1 MSPRILFTLHC
12 LSVWI
17 ATQSNT
23 LQMFSVSFTKLSQ
36 PMPHHMC
43 RLIKQAIFLG
53 ADSRP
58 MTINISASS
67 FRISSGF
74 IKYLNPSVLWAQSKQ
89 RANQR
94 TTTDIDQ
101 FTNTL
106 AFVARTEKYLQCYVS
121 VRKVGALPTQCPCR
135 CTQLL
140 VNVSHQCLVLGLA
153 RIVVRRIITVRI
165 ERLVMWLARGIRP
178 PLDVLESQQQIVAR

>member
-1 MSPRILFTLHC
+1 MGGIWGGKRISAGSRGNANASVNTKNVWFNSNHLQKRSLCPRSPRILFTLHC

-17 ATQSNT
+17 ATQSHT
-23 LQMFSVSFTKLSQ
+23 LRMFSVSLTRLSQ

-94 TTTDIDQ
+94 TTTDID
-101 FTNTL
+101 
-106 AFVARTEKYLQCYVS
+106 
-121 VRKVGALPTQCPCR
+121 
-135 CTQLL
+135 
-140 VNVSHQCLVLGLA
+140 
-153 RIVVRRIITVRI
+153 
-165 ERLVMWLARGIRP
+165 
-178 PLDVLESQQQIVAR
+178 

>member
-1 MSPRILFTLHC
+1 MGWGTWGGDAEQLNWRGGEGVEWGMGGHLVRNTHLSRQQRECKRFCQHQERVVQFKPFAKKRSLCPRSPRILFTLHC

-23 LQMFSVSFTKLSQ
+23 LQMFSVSLTRLSQ

-94 TTTDIDQ
+94 TTTDID
-101 FTNTL
+101 
-106 AFVARTEKYLQCYVS
+106 
-121 VRKVGALPTQCPCR
+121 
-135 CTQLL
+135 
-140 VNVSHQCLVLGLA
+140 
-153 RIVVRRIITVRI
+153 
-165 ERLVMWLARGIRP
+165 
-178 PLDVLESQQQIVAR
+178 

>member
-1 MSPRILFTLHC
+1 MGRLGGAFGEEYASQQAAVGMQTLLSTPRTCDSIQIICKKRHPSPRSPRILFTLHC

-23 LQMFSVSFTKLSQ
+23 LQMFSVSLTRLSQ

-94 TTTDIDQ
+94 TTTDID
-101 FTNTL
+101 
-106 AFVARTEKYLQCYVS
+106 
-121 VRKVGALPTQCPCR
+121 
-135 CTQLL
+135 
-140 VNVSHQCLVLGLA
+140 
-153 RIVVRRIITVRI
+153 
-165 ERLVMWLARGIRP
+165 
-178 PLDVLESQQQIVAR
+178 

>member
-1 MSPRILFTLHC
+1 MGWGTWVGDAEQLNWRGGEGGEWGAFGEEYASQQAAEGMQTLLSTPRTCGSIQTICKKRYLCPRSPRILFTLHC

-17 ATQSNT
+17 ATQSHT
-23 LQMFSVSFTKLSQ
+23 LRMFSVSLTRLSQ

-94 TTTDIDQ
+94 TTTDID
-101 FTNTL
+101 
-106 AFVARTEKYLQCYVS
+106 
-121 VRKVGALPTQCPCR
+121 
-135 CTQLL
+135 
-140 VNVSHQCLVLGLA
+140 
-153 RIVVRRIITVRI
+153 
-165 ERLVMWLARGIRP
+165 
-178 PLDVLESQQQIVAR
+178 